1 MMLIWSN
8 MDLISGWGW
17 LFVMQKRIVGVCGV
31 LDSKAA
37 ERSLRVA
44 QWEGHPLL
52 CFPAVT
58 CVSGRT
64 RLNFSLILP
73 PGMGGGR
80 PHTFPPGII
89 KLPFLFTLFFSQ
101 STHCVVMELSFLSP
115 QHKKMRDGRYA
126 TW

>member
-1 MMLIWSN
+1 

-73 PGMGGGR
+73 PGMGGGAAS
-80 PHTFPPGII
+80 HFPSRHH
-89 KLPFLFTLFFSQ
+89 KVALLVYSVFLTKHPLRR
-101 STHCVVMELSFLSP
+101 HGALISFPSA
-115 QHKKMRDGRYA
+115 QKNERWKVCNMVDD
-126 TW
+126 